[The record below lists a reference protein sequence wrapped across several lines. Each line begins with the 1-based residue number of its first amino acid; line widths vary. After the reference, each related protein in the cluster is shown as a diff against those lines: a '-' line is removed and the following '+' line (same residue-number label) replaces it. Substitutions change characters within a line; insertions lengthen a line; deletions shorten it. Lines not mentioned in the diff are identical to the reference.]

1 MADKSKKVDPQ
12 AQFAKLQRANDAKQA
27 MSEYEAEAQA
37 LRARTAQLRA
47 LRLARDAELAAAA
60 AAAPK
65 KKPAAKKK
73 KAVSSTLSDRLASET
88 KSGRPG

>member
-1 MADKSKKVDPQ
+1 MADKSKKDETQV
-12 AQFAKLQRANDAKQA
+12 QFAKLQRANDAKQA

-47 LRLARDAELAAAA
+47 QRLARDAELAAAA

-73 KAVSSTLSDRLASET
+73 AAASTLSGRLASET

>member
-1 MADKSKKVDPQ
+1 MADKSKKDETQV
-12 AQFAKLQRANDAKQA
+12 QFAKLQRANDAKQA

-47 LRLARDAELAAAA
+47 QRLARDAELAAAA

-73 KAVSSTLSDRLASET
+73 AAASTLSGRLAGET